1 MIYYLFDNLD
11 CVDRRRG
18 RDGTG
23 GETENTGEEEGERK
37 GEGGNEDRDL
47 VVVLLHALNYLLY
60 V

>member
-1 MIYYLFDNLD
+1 MWDK
-11 CVDRRRG
+11 RRG

-23 GETENTGEEEGERK
+23 GETEDTGEEEGERR

-47 VVVLLHALNYLLY
+47 MVILFFVVFVFYEIAYGIFL